1 MAMDEKTPVVPAA
14 EAAPEAP
21 AAGSEAAQAAE
32 PITLTESVGLRDL
45 LDAGLH
51 FGHQTKR
58 WNPKMRPFIF
68 DKRNGIHVIDLTQSL
83 SQLQKAQEFLAGI
96 VASGR
101 GVLFVGT
108 KKQAQTTVR
117 EVSKMC
123 GQYSVTS
130 RWLGGTLTNNRT
142 VRNSIKRM
150 RALEKMEK
158 EGEFEKLPKK
168 EVAVLRHE
176 LAKLQKNL
184 SGIAD
189 MEQLPGAMVIV
200 DINREANA
208 VKEAQTLH
216 IPVVAI
222 VDTCCN
228 PDPISFPIPAT
239 MTPSA
244 PSASSSPPWAP
255 PSCAPSAS
263 GRSGPPK
270 SAASAKPTACRR
282 FRLPAPP
289 ARPRNAPGVTAGPAT
304 APPAACAAAPAAP
317 ARRRRNR
324 LRLPRLPRLPRATPR
339 RPDQPHA
346 FIIPE
351 GELSWPTLQPRWSV
365 N

>member
-1 MAMDEKTPVVPAA
+1 MDEKTPVAPA
-14 EAAPEAP
+14 EAAPDAP
-21 AAGSEAAQAAE
+21 AEAVPETTE
-32 PITLTESVGLRDL
+32 PIELKETVSIRDL

-96 VASGR
+96 AASGR
-101 GVLFVGT
+101 GILFVGT

-117 EVSKMC
+117 EVARQC
-123 GQYSVTS
+123 GQFYVTS

-150 RALEKMEK
+150 RLLEKMEK
-158 EGEFEKLPKK
+158 ENEFDTLPKK

-189 MEQLPGAMVIV
+189 MDQLPGAMVVV

-208 VKEAQTLH
+208 VKEANTLH
-216 IPVVAI
+216 VPVVAM

-228 PDPISFPIPAT
+228 PDPVDCPIPGNDDAIRAIRVVISALGAAVARANAEWT
-239 MTPSA
+239 ARAAELKRKRETEGGGETPA
-244 PSASSSPPWAP
+244 
-255 PSCAPSAS
+255 
-263 GRSGPPK
+263 RTETRD
-270 SAASAKPTACRR
+270 AKPRR
-282 FRLPAPP
+282 ERRSAGDRPGGGRPGGSARGGAGGSRPPRKKEAAAP
-289 ARPRNAPGVTAGPAT
+289 
-304 APPAACAAAPAAP
+304 APAAP
-317 ARRRRNR
+317 A
-324 LRLPRLPRLPRATPR
+324 PAAPAPAADDAKP
-339 RPDQPHA
+339 A
-346 FIIPE
+346 
-351 GELSWPTLQPRWSV
+351 
-365 N
+365 